1 MVGITPW
8 LKSSHD
14 REVDVVASA
23 VDLARQLGL
32 VVEEPI
38 PLRSTNN
45 VVVWLRPSMVVAK
58 ISARPGMAADEL
70 AIARALAVAGAPV
83 VPPAAG
89 VGDQSYRV
97 ADRDVTFWRY
107 EPQDHAEDADSESIA
122 YALFDLHRA
131 LATLRST
138 VKLPAYDAQIVDA
151 IRALDRPEFAPELQS
166 DDRALLRQALSDGKA
181 NLARLPDA
189 DRVIHGS
196 PHRLNILV
204 VDGTPRFIDFETV
217 QHGPLEWD
225 LAHLEKAV
233 ASHYPDP
240 LEPEALATCQLVISA
255 TTSTWCWE
263 GLLRGPDMRCHAE
276 YHLAVVRSAL
286 G

>member
-1 MVGITPW
+1 MTWNSKAVP
-8 LKSSHD
+8 
-14 REVDVVASA
+14 RVEVDLVALA
-23 VDLARQLGL
+23 VELARALGL
-32 VVEEPI
+32 AVEEPI

-58 ISARPGMAADEL
+58 ISARPGLAAHEL
-70 AIARALAVAGAPV
+70 AIARALVAAGAPV

-89 VGDQSYRV
+89 VGDRLYRV
-97 ADRDVTFWRY
+97 ADRDLTFWTY

-122 YALFDLHRA
+122 CALFALHRA
-131 LATLRST
+131 LATLGST
-138 VKLPAYDAQIVDA
+138 IPLPAYDAQIADA
-151 IRALDRPEFAPELQS
+151 ILALDRPEFAPELQS
-166 DDRALLRQALSDGKA
+166 HDRTLLRQALSAGRA
-181 NLARLPDA
+181 SLAPLSET

-196 PHRLNILV
+196 PHRLNILA
-204 VDGTPRFIDFETV
+204 VDGRPRFIDFETI

-240 LEPEALATCQLVISA
+240 LRPEALAACRLVINA
-255 TTSTWCWE
+255 ATSTWCWE
-263 GLLRGPDMRCHAE
+263 GVLRGPDMRGHAE
-276 YHLAVVRSAL
+276 HHLAEVRSAL